1 MKERIYRINRIIEF
15 LGITRNLLAK
25 TSGLASSNLS
35 KMMAGKQ
42 AITNKTLEKICNAF
56 PMISIEWL
64 RSGMGDMIKEDV
76 PMVQNGDGGVHQQG
90 HAGSILNQTANSE
103 KLVME
108 FIDSL
113 KAQSA
118 LTAKSMS
125 QTDKV
130 IEELSE
136 QRKLMDRLI
145 TIIENK

>member
-1 MKERIYRINRIIEF
+1 MDAEKCIKDRIMQWIDYN
-15 LGITRNLLAK
+15 
-25 TSGLASSNLS
+25 NLS
-35 KMMAGKQ
+35 VAAFERKCGLSTGYVANMKPNVNSKKLNDI
-42 AITNKTLEKICNAF
+42 AIAF
-56 PMISIEWL
+56 PDLNMDWL
-64 RSGMGDMIKEDV
+64 KSGKGDMVKTGVSMI
-76 PMVQNGDGGVHQQG
+76 QNGDGGVHQQG

-145 TIIENK
+145 SIIEKK

>member
-1 MKERIYRINRIIEF
+1 MDAEKCIKDRIMQWIDYN
-15 LGITRNLLAK
+15 
-25 TSGLASSNLS
+25 NLS
-35 KMMAGKQ
+35 VAAFERKCGLSTGYVANMKPNVNSKKLNDI
-42 AITNKTLEKICNAF
+42 AIAF
-56 PMISIEWL
+56 PDLNMDWL
-64 RSGMGDMIKEDV
+64 KSGKGDMVKTGVSMI
-76 PMVQNGDGGVHQQG
+76 QNGDGGVHQQG

>member
-1 MKERIYRINRIIEF
+1 MDAEKCIKDRIMQWIDYN
-15 LGITRNLLAK
+15 
-25 TSGLASSNLS
+25 NLS
-35 KMMAGKQ
+35 VAAFERKCGLSTGYVANMKPNVNSKKLNDI
-42 AITNKTLEKICNAF
+42 AIAF
-56 PMISIEWL
+56 PDLNMDWL
-64 RSGMGDMIKEDV
+64 KSGKGDMVKTGVSMI
-76 PMVQNGDGGVHQQG
+76 QNGDGGVHQQG

-145 TIIENK
+145 TIIEKK